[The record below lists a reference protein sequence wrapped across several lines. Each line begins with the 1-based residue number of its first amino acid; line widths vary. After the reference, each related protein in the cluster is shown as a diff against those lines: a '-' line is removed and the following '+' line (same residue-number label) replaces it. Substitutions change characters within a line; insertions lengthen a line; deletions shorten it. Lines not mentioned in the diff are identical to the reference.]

1 MPFKIFRQNDQGFT
15 LIEVLVSILI
25 MGILTAI
32 AAPSFMTWVYNK
44 KVDGLVADVEG
55 ALKEAQ
61 STAIRKSITCNV
73 LVTETTV
80 TSVKSA
86 TDSTEVPACL
96 PSGSRQ
102 LPKLQ
107 DGSNDTLK
115 IAGTGGSTGT
125 IFTFSSRGTANITPS
140 TEAVVIYRTDAA
152 GNGKNKCLVVSSGIG
167 IMKSGTYSGTLP
179 PVLSTPP
186 SAAETTAVVGSCIIP
201 S

>member
-1 MPFKIFRQNDQGFT
+1 MPSKLFHKNNQGFT

-73 LVTETTV
+73 LITETTV
-80 TSVKSA
+80 TAVKSA

-115 IAGTGGSTGT
+115 ISGTGGTSGT
-125 IFTFSSRGTANITPS
+125 VFTFSSRGTANITPS

-167 IMKSGTYSGTLP
+167 IMKSGTYTGAVP
-179 PVLSTPP
+179 PVLSNPP
-186 SAAETTAVVGSCIIP
+186 STTQVTTVIDSCVIP